1 MALDS
6 DDEEETPQMH
16 TSPQVRNTP
25 SVTISPAN
33 AQQQDNV
40 LVNQIGK
47 KYGLRPSCI
56 KKQFK
61 KRLLE
66 AENQEFHRKPS
77 FTADK
82 FTGVAIDNLTWY
94 DQQFLLPCHMWDMT
108 EEPLLGVLEQS
119 KEDTNAM
126 RLTLIAMHDIPLP
139 KNAKDTHPKTREC
152 IIQDNETAKRFLS
165 QIQVSFEDVPRY
177 SSNWQTM
184 AILHT
189 LKMDIGNSCTTFTP
203 TIFNYNCNIGL
214 RIVHMYDFFGYMELF
229 DKIIIAKEC
238 LLSLSEVKE
247 HIRNKWPQK
256 KSEFSKVNKNKRIFL
271 GHGGVQ
277 IPPTFYRPHAVYDL
291 LDVMFHIN
299 DEELDILRNGIAE
312 YLEVAPAAP
321 PVEPPAA
328 PPVEPPAAP
337 PVEPPAA
344 PPVEPSVEPPAA
356 PSVEPPAAPP
366 VEPSVE
372 PPAAPSVEP
381 PAAPSVEPPAAPS
394 VEPPAAPPV
403 EPPAAPS
410 VEPPAAPPM
419 PPTEQSTALPPPPA
433 QQPVTPFVQP
443 PVTTVVDRI
452 DTGSIGR
459 MDDFGSGTMMQVF
472 NTQPNVSHSTDASS
486 DTIVNQSASR
496 KHMEDILHQPFAK
509 RVCIRLLEASGIART
524 PVPLVN
530 PKYDRNTTD
539 CMLHEWHAQLDGTS
553 LNADNKLTVDDFM
566 CVVDA
571 RTFYSIQDQD
581 VSNRQLKKL
590 DLENEEQRTT
600 IRQQDAAI
608 HKLQD
613 EIDRFERHLQETK
626 KKYAN
631 LFDSAGSFGEYLVT
645 GETCKNV

>member
-1 MALDS
+1 
-6 DDEEETPQMH
+6 
-16 TSPQVRNTP
+16 
-25 SVTISPAN
+25 
-33 AQQQDNV
+33 
-40 LVNQIGK
+40 
-47 KYGLRPSCI
+47 
-56 KKQFK
+56 
-61 KRLLE
+61 
-66 AENQEFHRKPS
+66 
-77 FTADK
+77 
-82 FTGVAIDNLTWY
+82 
-94 DQQFLLPCHMWDMT
+94 
-108 EEPLLGVLEQS
+108 
-119 KEDTNAM
+119 
-126 RLTLIAMHDIPLP
+126 
-139 KNAKDTHPKTREC
+139 
-152 IIQDNETAKRFLS
+152 
-165 QIQVSFEDVPRY
+165 
-177 SSNWQTM
+177 
-184 AILHT
+184 
-189 LKMDIGNSCTTFTP
+189 
-203 TIFNYNCNIGL
+203 
-214 RIVHMYDFFGYMELF
+214 
-229 DKIIIAKEC
+229 
-238 LLSLSEVKE
+238 
-247 HIRNKWPQK
+247 
-256 KSEFSKVNKNKRIFL
+256 
-271 GHGGVQ
+271 
-277 IPPTFYRPHAVYDL
+277 
-291 LDVMFHIN
+291 
-299 DEELDILRNGIAE
+299 
-312 YLEVAPAAP
+312 
-321 PVEPPAA
+321 
-328 PPVEPPAAP
+328 
-337 PVEPPAA
+337 
-344 PPVEPSVEPPAA
+344 
-356 PSVEPPAAPP
+356 
-366 VEPSVE
+366 
-372 PPAAPSVEP
+372 
-381 PAAPSVEPPAAPS
+381 
-394 VEPPAAPPV
+394 
-403 EPPAAPS
+403 
-410 VEPPAAPPM
+410 M

-590 DLENEEQRTT
+590 ELENEEQRTT